1 MPSRPLLQRVLPPG
15 FVDDGTQP
23 LERAITIS
31 QGPDGTEG
39 AATATYLCSA
49 PGEYR
54 IHVALR
60 GAPLGGSPFA
70 CTVAPSGIFPT
81 AAREAYA
88 AAAPRFAG
96 GAIAYDDDTA
106 LIREAHQL
114 PRSEHVARGLAQS
127 GEQTLQWGIEAA
139 RTMRLLGD
147 ESIYHPH
154 AYEAAKAAEQR
165 NGIAGR
171 L

>member
-1 MPSRPLLQRVLPPG
+1 MLLPG

-23 LERAITIS
+23 PERAITIS
-31 QGPDGTEG
+31 QGPDGTDG

-60 GAPLGGSPFA
+60 GAPLRGSPFP
-70 CTVAPSGIFPT
+70 CTVAPAGIFPT
-81 AAREAYA
+81 ATREAYA
-88 AAAPRFAG
+88 TVARRFAG
-96 GAIAYDDDTA
+96 GAVCYDADTA
-106 LIREAHQL
+106 LIREAHRL
-114 PRSEHVARGLAQS
+114 PRAEHVARGLAQS
-127 GEQTLQWGIEAA
+127 GEQTLQWGVEAA

-154 AYEAAKAAEQR
+154 AYQAAQDAEQR